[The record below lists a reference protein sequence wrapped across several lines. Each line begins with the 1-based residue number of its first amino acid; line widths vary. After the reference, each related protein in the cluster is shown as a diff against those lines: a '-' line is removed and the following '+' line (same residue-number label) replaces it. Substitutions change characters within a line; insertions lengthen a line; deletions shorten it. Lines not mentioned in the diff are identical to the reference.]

1 MLSSLQNILD
11 HNQNSHETKTSSLAN
26 PCPFCNKNLAKYL
39 CPRCGTPYCSLT
51 CYRSSAH
58 EDCSE
63 GFYKDEVRRELGG
76 SRADEEERRKMEEV
90 LRKYGVQAPESG
102 GPLEWSGEG
111 VEGPTTL
118 GEGEGDDLGE
128 TTRWPEVVDEEDEED
143 EEDVE
148 EDEGEEEEEED
159 IIGETLEEQER

>member
-1 MLSSLQNILD
+1 
-11 HNQNSHETKTSSLAN
+11 
-26 PCPFCNKNLAKYL
+26 
-39 CPRCGTPYCSLT
+39 
-51 CYRSSAH
+51 
-58 EDCSE
+58 
-63 GFYKDEVRRELGG
+63 
-76 SRADEEERRKMEEV
+76 MEEV

-159 IIGETLEEQER
+159 IIGETLEEQERERRRKDLDQRMAGLNIEEADFDEIWERLDPREREEFVLLAQQLDEQEKQGDLLE